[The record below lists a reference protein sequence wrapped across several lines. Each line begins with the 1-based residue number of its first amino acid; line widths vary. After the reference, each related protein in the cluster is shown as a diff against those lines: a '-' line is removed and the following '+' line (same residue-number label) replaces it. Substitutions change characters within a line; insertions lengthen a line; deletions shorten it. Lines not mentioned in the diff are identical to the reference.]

1 MAKVVSRGVE
11 LEPIDRLEEK
21 VRLLVAMVDRM
32 KADQGKI
39 VEENQ
44 RLSREIEAMRARVAA
59 GDALGTELATLRD
72 ERDTI
77 RARVSDMLQQLDALS
92 L

>member
-1 MAKVVSRGVE
+1 MAKLATRGVDF
-11 LEPIDRLEEK
+11 EPIDRLEEK
-21 VRLLVAMVDRM
+21 VRLLVAMVERM
-32 KADQGKI
+32 KSEKALA

-44 RLSREIEAMRARVAA
+44 LLARELEKMSARAEAAEAMAA
-59 GDALGTELATLRD
+59 ELTSLRD

-77 RARVSDMLQQLDALS
+77 RTRVSDMLAQLEALS

>member
-1 MAKVVSRGVE
+1 VATRGVDF
-11 LEPIDRLEEK
+11 EPIDRLEEK
-21 VRLLVAMVDRM
+21 VRLLVAMVERM
-32 KADQGKI
+32 KSEKALA

-44 RLSREIEAMRARVAA
+44 VLTRELEKMSARAAAAEAMTAEVAS
-59 GDALGTELATLRD
+59 LKD

-77 RARVSDMLQQLDALS
+77 RTRVSDMLTELEALS